1 MDSVQHKKS
10 IELLIKYKELFL
22 NKEEQTKRNNYLY
35 KELTA
40 YLGFEGTKPLYC
52 YYRENIYSSFV
63 GYHTYPFLW
72 FPEYQTP
79 SFISDYLRL
88 CFHPEDIT
96 YFLNDHNKEIAN
108 VYLR

>member
-96 YFLNDHNKEIAN
+96 YFLNDHKKEIAN

>member
-10 IELLIKYKELFL
+10 IEFLIKYKGLFL

-40 YLGFEGTKPLYC
+40 YLSFEGTKPLYC

-96 YFLNDHNKEIAN
+96 YFLNDHKKEIAN

>member
-22 NKEEQTKRNNYLY
+22 DKEEQAKRNNYLNR
-35 KELTA
+35 ELTN

-63 GYHTYPFLW
+63 GYHTFPFFW
-72 FPEYQTP
+72 FPEYNTP
-79 SFISDYLRL
+79 SFICDYLRL
-88 CFHPEDIT
+88 CFFPEDILM
-96 YFLNDHNKEIAN
+96 FLSKHKEEIEN

>member
-1 MDSVQHKKS
+1 MNSVQHKKS

-22 NKEEQTKRNNYLY
+22 NKEEQAKRNNYLY

-96 YFLNDHNKEIAN
+96 YFLNDHKKEIAN

>member
-40 YLGFEGTKPLYC
+40 YLGFEGTKPLYY

-96 YFLNDHNKEIAN
+96 FFLNDHKKEIAS